1 MIKLIALDTD
11 GTLLNSKNKILPS
24 TKAAIKKS
32 FRSGNQGRTL
42 LWSTNRGSCAFHER
56 TWN

>member
-24 TKAAIKKS
+24 TKAAIKKALD
-32 FRSGNQGRTL
+32 QGIKVVL
-42 LWSTNRGSCAFHER
+42 CSTAS
-56 TWN
+56 

>member
-24 TKAAIKKS
+24 TKAAIKKAID
-32 FRSGNQGRTL
+32 QGRTL